1 MIEISCDLSRDG
13 LKPVTPVKVPTA
25 QKNMIACV
33 KEYER
38 LAVAAILQ
46 QDKSLA
52 VRALMAHPL
61 IGSYSLAKTRSKP
74 ISTMSSSPP
83 GGNPLPMGF
92 PARTALSGATN
103 GAVCVYVGRVR
114 RKPPPG
120 KIAVSP
126 GSPDKAPA
134 AIRELPRSHRA

>member
-74 ISTMSSSPP
+74 ILTMSSSPP
-83 GGNPLPMGF
+83 AVIRCRWDSPLAPRLAGL
-92 PARTALSGATN
+92 TIAT
-103 GAVCVYVGRVR
+103 
-114 RKPPPG
+114 
-120 KIAVSP
+120 
-126 GSPDKAPA
+126 
-134 AIRELPRSHRA
+134 

>member
-61 IGSYSLAKTRSKP
+61 IGSYSLAKT
-74 ISTMSSSPP
+74 
-83 GGNPLPMGF
+83 LVEAYLDDEQF
-92 PARTALSGATN
+92 
-103 GAVCVYVGRVR
+103 
-114 RKPPPG
+114 
-120 KIAVSP
+120 
-126 GSPDKAPA
+126 A
-134 AIRELPRSHRA
+134 AWR